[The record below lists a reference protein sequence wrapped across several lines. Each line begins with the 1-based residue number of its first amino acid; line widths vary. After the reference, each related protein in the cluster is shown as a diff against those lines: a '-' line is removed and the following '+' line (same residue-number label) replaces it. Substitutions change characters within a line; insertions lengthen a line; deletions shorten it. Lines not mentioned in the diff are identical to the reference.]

1 MYIIN
6 IYIYTNHYITYNC
19 YYQELQLTITTIC
32 FLRSTLTIIYIVYIY
47 TIACIF
53 IIDVIREY
61 L

>member
-47 TIACIF
+47 TLLH
-53 IIDVIREY
+53 VY
-61 L
+61 SL